1 MFNRFALP
9 VIGAAILASSLPALA
24 VKVTVNGADYD
35 VTYIDGTYADH
46 KPLFQW
52 PPSGLMPWWG
62 DGSGALASQFAFQVY
77 DGLGSGSFAGSG
89 PMFAFAYDAG
99 SSSLEGA
106 IQSITDP
113 NTQDIQT
120 ASPTDPI
127 KYAVINP
134 TATPVPAPLPLLGGL
149 LAYRLARKLR
159 VRQSR

>member
-1 MFNRFALP
+1 MLNRLSLP
-9 VIGAAILASSLPALA
+9 VIGAAIIASSLPAMA
-24 VKVTVNGADYD
+24 VKVTVNGGDYD

-46 KPLFQW
+46 KSLFQW

-62 DGSGALASQFAFQVY
+62 DGSGALASQFASQVY

-99 SSSLEGA
+99 SSSLEGI

-120 ASPTDPI
+120 ASPTDSI

-134 TATPVPAPLPLLGGL
+134 TATPVPAPLPVLGGL

-159 VRQSR
+159 MRQLR